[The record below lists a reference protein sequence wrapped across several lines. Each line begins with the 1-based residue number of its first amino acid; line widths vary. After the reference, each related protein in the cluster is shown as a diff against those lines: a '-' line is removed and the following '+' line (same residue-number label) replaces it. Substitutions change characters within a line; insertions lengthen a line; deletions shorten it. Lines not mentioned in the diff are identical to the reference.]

1 MNLSEFSLNDW
12 ITIIVII
19 AQGGIVYYRLKKVEQ
34 MAEQFNNLLIEFAV
48 HKNSL
53 KHYREQYDKQSNR
66 IEDIV
71 QKLHDRVSHIEVKA
85 IEALRR

>member
-1 MNLSEFSLNDW
+1 MEVSQFSLNDW

-19 AQGGIVYYRLKKVEQ
+19 AQAGIVYYRLKKVEQ
-34 MAEQFNNLLIEFAV
+34 MTEQFHDLLIEFAV

-53 KHYREQYDKQSNR
+53 KHYREQYDKQSMR
-66 IEDIV
+66 IENIV

>member
-12 ITIIVII
+12 ITIIII
-19 AQGGIVYYRLKKVEQ
+19 VAQAGIVYYRLKKVEQ
-34 MAEQFNNLLIEFAV
+34 ITEQFNDLLIEFAV

-53 KHYREQYDKQSNR
+53 HHYREQYDKQSMR
-66 IEDIV
+66 IENIV
-71 QKLHDRVSHIEVKA
+71 QKLHDRISNIEVKA